1 MLVISHMQHF
11 YLFEMIFGKQ
21 EQCIA
26 AKLQSSNNQCNDG
39 KSKQMNLFFGE
50 PQYLI
55 SFC

>member
-1 MLVISHMQHF
+1 MSYATF
-11 YLFEMIFGKQ
+11 YLFEMMFGKH
-21 EQCIA
+21 EQCKA